1 MYNPD
6 FGTASKPWQSGPESE
21 IGVFLSVKTSPR
33 ELLYLVTPSAFVTKF
48 GIVYLDGIRWNPAY
62 GQITKG
68 IIQTM
73 KVLAQ
78 QAQEIL
84 GLRLTNTQLAALE
97 TYEKELISWNQKT
110 NLTAIDQPEKI
121 RTKHFLDSMSCVL
134 AMRDTP
140 MARVIDVGSGAG
152 FPGLPLKI
160 LYPGMRLTLVES
172 VGKKALFC
180 DHIVKTL
187 GLNGVEILSE
197 RIEVVGKMDQ
207 HRQRYDWALARA
219 VAVMPVLME
228 YLLPLVRINGRA
240 LAMKGESGPAETHE
254 AEYAIKVLGG
264 HLRQLVPVIL
274 PSVEDERYLVIVDKV
289 AATPEQY
296 PRRTGVPGKR
306 PLSRNR
312 QTA

>member
-1 MYNPD
+1 
-6 FGTASKPWQSGPESE
+6 
-21 IGVFLSVKTSPR
+21 
-33 ELLYLVTPSAFVTKF
+33 
-48 GIVYLDGIRWNPAY
+48 
-62 GQITKG
+62 
-68 IIQTM
+68 M
-73 KVLAQ
+73 KVLAL

-84 GLRLTNTQLAALE
+84 GIRLTNTQLAALE
-97 TYEKELISWNQKT
+97 TYEKELIDWNQKI

-121 RTKHFLDSMSCVL
+121 RTKHFLDSMSCML

-160 LYPGMRLTLVES
+160 IYPGMRLTLVES

-180 DHIVKTL
+180 EHIVKTL
-187 GLNGVEILSE
+187 GLMGVEILIE

-240 LAMKGESGPAETHE
+240 LAMKGESGPAEAHE

-289 AATPEQY
+289 AATPEHY
-296 PRRTGVPGKR
+296 PRRTGVPVKR
-306 PLSRNR
+306 PLSRSK
-312 QTA
+312 